1 MMILAVTI
9 AIGALAFIGVFGIA
23 YAIFIRDRSLE
34 ERVWEPHPTEEPG
47 RLTLRDLWKRLER
60 VFKPVGG
67 ILPRSADEMSRQQKR
82 LIKAGIRHKD
92 GPVLFY
98 GVKLSLAVVLI
109 IVFSLLG
116 YLPGNPLL
124 YIVLSVFFG
133 ALIPD
138 IWLTRKGKTR
148 IENIQLGLP
157 DVLDLAVVCV
167 EAGLGLDQAL
177 MRIGQEVKPVHP
189 ALSDELRLYN
199 LEVNAGRSRADA
211 LRNLASRSDID
222 DLKSLVAVLI
232 QTDRFGTSIAQSL
245 RVYSDSL
252 RTKRRQRAEERAA
265 KTTIKII
272 PVLVFF
278 ILPAVFIVV
287 LLPAFISIVNELLP
301 KLSGG

>member
-34 ERVWEPHPTEEPG
+34 ERVWEPHPTEEQG
-47 RLTLRDLWKRLER
+47 RVTLRDLWKRLER

-82 LIKAGIRHKD
+82 LVKAGIRHKD

-138 IWLTRKGKTR
+138 IWLTRKGKSR

-211 LRNLASRSDID
+211 LRNLAARSDID

>member
-1 MMILAVTI
+1 MNILAITV
-9 AIGALAFIGVFGIA
+9 AIGALAFIGIFGIA
-23 YAIFIRDRSLE
+23 YAIFLRDRSLE
-34 ERVWEPHPTEEPG
+34 ERVWEPANPEEK
-47 RLTLRDLWKRLER
+47 RKFSFRDLWKSSER

-67 ILPRSADEMSRQQKR
+67 ILPRSAEEMSRQQKR
-82 LIKAGIRHKD
+82 LSRAGIRHKD

-98 GVKLSLAVVLI
+98 GVKLSLAVVLMI
-109 IVFSLLG
+109 GFSVLG
-116 YLPGNPLL
+116 YLPEKPLL

-138 IWLTRKGKTR
+138 IWLNRKGKNRT
-148 IENIQLGLP
+148 ENIQLAIP

-177 MRIGQEVKPVHP
+177 MRIGQEVRRVHP

-211 LRNLASRSDID
+211 LRNLAARADVD

-245 RVYSDSL
+245 RTYSDSL

-265 KTTIKII
+265 KTTVKMI

-278 ILPAVFIVV
+278 ILPAIFIVI
-287 LLPAFISIVNELLP
+287 LLPAFIAIVRELLP
-301 KLSGG
+301 MLAGG

>member
-1 MMILAVTI
+1 MNILALTI
-9 AIGALAFIGVFGIA
+9 VIGVLAFVGVFGIA

-34 ERVWEPHPTEEPG
+34 ERVWEPKTTEG
-47 RLTLRDLWKRLER
+47 KRGFTLRDLWKRLER

-67 ILPRSADEMSRQQKR
+67 ILPRSTDEMSRQQKR
-82 LIKAGIRHKD
+82 LVKAGIRHKD

-98 GVKLSLAVVLI
+98 GVKLSLAVTLM
-109 IVFSLLG
+109 IVSSVLG
-116 YLPGNPLL
+116 YLPNRPLL
-124 YIVLSVFFG
+124 YIALSVLLG
-133 ALIPD
+133 AMLPD
-138 IWLTRKGKTR
+138 IWLTWKGKNRT
-148 IENIQLGLP
+148 ENIQMGIP

-177 MRIGQEVKPVHP
+177 MRIGQEVKTVHP

-211 LRNLASRSDID
+211 LRNLAARSDVD

-272 PVLVFF
+272 PVLIFF

-287 LLPAFISIVNELLP
+287 LLPAFITIVRELLP
-301 KLSGG
+301 RLSGG